1 MPKLKPSKKE
11 EESTITDRNHAI
23 GLLDSGV
30 GGLTVAKEIF
40 RQLPGERI
48 VYFGDT
54 ARMPY
59 GPRPHAEV
67 RGFGRQIIRFLE
79 TQDVKL
85 VIVACNSATAA
96 GLPHYQAEF
105 DLPIIG
111 VIEPGV
117 RAALKHTRTGRVGVI
132 GTTGTIA
139 SGAYERS
146 IRAIN
151 PEVTVFSLACPL
163 FVLIVEND
171 LVDTPEALRVAEEYL
186 NPLREA
192 RVDVLILGCTHYPL
206 MSHVLA
212 RVMGPEVK
220 LISSAE
226 ETAREAEEVLR
237 RLKLN
242 QEEAKP
248 ANRHRYFVS
257 GSPGPF
263 ESIGRKLL
271 CRPVE
276 AYQVILP

>member
-1 MPKLKPSKKE
+1 
-11 EESTITDRNHAI
+11 
-23 GLLDSGV
+23 
-30 GGLTVAKEIF
+30 VAAEIF

-59 GPRPHAEV
+59 GPRPQAEV
-67 RGFGRQIIRFLE
+67 CGFARQIIRFLE
-79 TQDVKL
+79 TQEVKM
-85 VIVACNSATAA
+85 VIVACNSAAAA

-105 DLPIIG
+105 DLPVIG

-117 RAALKHTRTGRVGVI
+117 TAALKYTKTKKVGVI

-139 SGAYERS
+139 SGVYERL
-146 IRAIN
+146 IKAID
-151 PEVTVFSLACPL
+151 PEVTLISRACPL

-171 LVDTPEALRVAEEYL
+171 LVDTPEALRVTEEYL
-186 NPLREA
+186 KPLRAAE
-192 RVDVLILGCTHYPL
+192 VDTVILGCTHYPL

-212 RVMGPEVK
+212 QVLGAEVK
-220 LISSAE
+220 LISSAK
-226 ETAREAEEVLR
+226 ETAGEAGRVLCSLSLQQGQ
-237 RLKLN
+237 LK
-242 QEEAKP
+242 P
-248 ANRHRYFVS
+248 TNRHRYFVS
-257 GSPGPF
+257 GSPTPF